1 MSINIFGI
9 NAVREALQ
17 DPLRIQKVLM
27 DRNSNNSAFTKLKEE
42 VIHSGVSYSLVPT
55 QKLNKYTKGNHQGFV
70 AILGEIQFSLLENI
84 FDETQRQLFIILD
97 GVTDVRNFGAII
109 RSATGL
115 GASAIII
122 GQTGSAPLN
131 DIAIQASAGGAFKIP
146 IVRVAHLKDA
156 IFFLQAHK
164 ISVLGC
170 TEKTETLITNV
181 NFKQSLAVVMGNEHK
196 GISKG
201 VFNIC
206 NEHIKIPINDS
217 LDSYNVSVATAL
229 VLYEAL
235 RQKNIYNK
243 KFN

>member
-1 MSINIFGI
+1 MNNNIVFGI
-9 NAVREALQ
+9 NAVREAIK
-17 DPLRIQKVLM
+17 DVSRIQKVLIEKRLKKK
-27 DRNSNNSAFTKLKEE
+27 DTKNLRDE
-42 VIHSGVSYSLVPT
+42 IIDSGVSYSLVPT

-131 DIAIQASAGGAFKIP
+131 DIAIQVSAGGAFKIP

-156 IFFLQAHK
+156 IFFLQAHE

-206 NEHIKIPINDS
+206 NEHIKIPISDS

-235 RQKNIYNK
+235 RQKA
-243 KFN
+243 